1 MFFAV
6 AILTLALGI
15 GANTAI
21 FSVVHAV
28 LLEPVAY
35 PSEEPDRVLVMTE
48 KSRHWD
54 EISVAYANFKDWQ
67 RESHSCET
75 MAGYVNGEANFT
87 GTEEAIRLLMSHVS
101 FSYFDVMG
109 VVPAAGRFFTEE
121 EDAAGAPGTLVL
133 NHALWQ
139 NRFGGS
145 RDVIGATV
153 NLSDEPYTIIG
164 ILPPGFELEP
174 RERAY
179 TTLEQWADNDSARDR
194 GNHQGLRVLAR
205 LADGVSFEEA
215 VSEMETITA
224 RLESEYPDS
233 NTGIRAKVVRLSDR
247 RVKDYRATLW
257 LLLGAVGLV
266 LLVACTNVANLF
278 LARAVGRQREL
289 AIQAALGAGRRR
301 LVQQGLSEG
310 VLMALVGG
318 ALGVLLAIVG
328 LGLLRGLLPE
338 DVPRLHAAAL
348 NWQVLAY
355 TFGVSLFTGVAFGA
369 VPAFFGSRARPADPL
384 KEGGRSTGGRGG
396 AGRALLVVEVALATT
411 LLVGAALLVR
421 SLSELTRVDP
431 GFQTDHLLT
440 MDLGVPY
447 SRYSGVERS
456 RFLSERQD
464 NLSGL
469 PGVRSAT
476 VGLVLPML
484 GSSWS
489 SIFIV
494 GDRPVPA
501 RADLPN
507 SLFNPVSLEYF
518 ETFEIPLLRGRLFA
532 DSDASDASKVIV
544 VNRTLADHFWP
555 DENPIGKRLKQGW
568 PENEGEFNP
577 WREVVGVIGDVKQF
591 GLDVETRMQTFMATR
606 VNPLRAL
613 RHD

>member
-1 MFFAV
+1 M
-6 AILTLALGI
+6 
-15 GANTAI
+15 
-21 FSVVHAV
+21 
-28 LLEPVAY
+28 
-35 PSEEPDRVLVMTE
+35 
-48 KSRHWD
+48 
-54 EISVAYANFKDWQ
+54 
-67 RESHSCET
+67 
-75 MAGYVNGEANFT
+75 
-87 GTEEAIRLLMSHVS
+87 
-101 FSYFDVMG
+101 
-109 VVPAAGRFFTEE
+109 
-121 EDAAGAPGTLVL
+121 
-133 NHALWQ
+133 
-139 NRFGGS
+139 
-145 RDVIGATV
+145 

-194 GNHQGLRVLAR
+194 GNHQGFRVLAR

-247 RVKDYRATLW
+247 RVEDYRATLW
-257 LLLGAVGLV
+257 LPLGAVGLV

-369 VPAFFGSRARPADPL
+369 VPTFFGSRARPADPL

-411 LLVGAALLVR
+411 LLVGAALLIR

-501 RADLPN
+501 RAYLPN
-507 SLFNPVSLEYF
+507 SLFTPVSLEYF

-544 VNRTLADHFWP
+544 VNRTLADHF
-555 DENPIGKRLKQGW
+555 
-568 PENEGEFNP
+568 
-577 WREVVGVIGDVKQF
+577 
-591 GLDVETRMQTFMATR
+591 
-606 VNPLRAL
+606 
-613 RHD
+613 